1 MTVKIPSSEH
11 GVKGRMTYEK
21 QNLIT
26 CTNFEE
32 SLTDFLDRT
41 LDRATYKAVAEH
53 AISCPLCH
61 SLLNEVKGALAV
73 CRDLGEPKLPL
84 TRLEA
89 RILASTVPNSA
100 LHCEEFE
107 NYLTDY
113 LDGFLPAQ
121 VFHRWERHAVLCND
135 CTDLPGAVVR
145 TLGAIIAYKSEEL
158 PVPAGLHERIM
169 TQTIGTVKAKA
180 SRPSMSDR
188 FKDWAR
194 GFSFPISV
202 PQLAPVGMMMMIAF
216 LVFSQTVSAD
226 GSLSDVYAK
235 SYQLA
240 EQTYKQGAD
249 AWSGKPQDLQPQS
262 QNQDPVNGT
271 TFVEERK

>member
-1 MTVKIPSSEH
+1 
-11 GVKGRMTYEK
+11 MTYEK
-21 QNLIT
+21 QNLID
-26 CTNFEE
+26 CSRFEE
-32 SLTDFLDRT
+32 LLTDYLDRT
-41 LDRATYKAVAEH
+41 LDRATFKAVAEH

-73 CRDLGEPKLPL
+73 CRELAEPKQPL

-89 RILASTVPNSA
+89 KILASTVPNA
-100 LHCEEFE
+100 GLHCEEFE

-121 VFHRWERHAVLCND
+121 VFHRWERHAVLCED

-145 TLGAIIAYKSEEL
+145 SLAAIVAYKADEL
-158 PVPAGLHERIM
+158 PVPAGLHQRIM
-169 TQTIGTVKAKA
+169 QQTIGTEYARA
-180 SRPSMSDR
+180 SKTSAGDR
-188 FKDWAR
+188 FRDWIR

-202 PQLAPVGMMMMIAF
+202 PQLAPVAMMMMFAF

-249 AWSGKPQDLQPQS
+249 AFSGKQPANDVN
-262 QNQDPVNGT
+262 QNQEPVNGT
-271 TFVEERK
+271 RFVEDNK

>member
-1 MTVKIPSSEH
+1 
-11 GVKGRMTYEK
+11 MTYEK
-21 QNLIT
+21 QNLIN
-26 CTNFEE
+26 CTQFEE
-32 SLTDFLDRT
+32 SLTDYLDKT
-41 LDRATYKAVAEH
+41 LDRATFKAAAEH

-61 SLLNEVKGALAV
+61 SLLNEVKGALAA
-73 CRDLGEPKLPL
+73 CRDLAEPKLPL

-89 RILASTVPNSA
+89 KILASTVPNAS

-121 VFHRWERHAVLCND
+121 VFHRWERHAVLCDD

-145 TLGAIIAYKSEEL
+145 SLAAIVSYKMDEL
-158 PVPAGLHERIM
+158 PLPAGLHERIM
-169 TQTIGTVKAKA
+169 QQTVGTVRAKEARA
-180 SRPSMSDR
+180 SMADQ
-188 FKDWAR
+188 FKEWLR

-202 PQLAPVGMMMMIAF
+202 PQFAPVASMLMFAF

-226 GSLSDVYAK
+226 GSLTDVYAK

-240 EQTYKQGAD
+240 EQTYEQGAA
-249 AWSGKPQDLQPQS
+249 AWNGKVPAAS
-262 QNQDPVNGT
+262 HNQEPISGT
-271 TFVEERK
+271 TFVEEKK

>member
-1 MTVKIPSSEH
+1 
-11 GVKGRMTYEK
+11 MTYEK
-21 QNLIT
+21 QNLIN
-26 CTNFEE
+26 CTQFEE
-32 SLTDFLDRT
+32 SLTDYLDKT
-41 LDRATYKAVAEH
+41 LDRGTFKAVAEH

-73 CRDLGEPKLPL
+73 CRDLAEPRLPV

-89 RILASTVPNSA
+89 KILASTVPDSA

-135 CTDLPGAVVR
+135 CTDLPGVVVR
-145 TLGAIIAYKSEEL
+145 SLAAIVSYKLDEL
-158 PVPAGLHERIM
+158 PVPAGLHERIL
-169 TQTIGTVKAKA
+169 QSTIGTERAASAK
-180 SRPSMSDR
+180 SSVFSQ
-188 FKDWAR
+188 FGEWIR

-202 PQLAPVGMMMMIAF
+202 PQLAPVAMMMMFAF

-249 AWSGKPQDLQPQS
+249 AFNGKEPAQESSPDQE
-262 QNQDPVNGT
+262 PVNGT
-271 TFVEERK
+271 TFVEEKK

>member
-1 MTVKIPSSEH
+1 
-11 GVKGRMTYEK
+11 MTYEK
-21 QNLIT
+21 QNLID
-26 CTNFEE
+26 CTKFEE
-32 SLTDFLDRT
+32 SLTDYLDKT
-41 LDRATYKAVAEH
+41 LDRPTFKAVAEH

-89 RILASTVPNSA
+89 KILASTVPNSA

-145 TLGAIIAYKSEEL
+145 SLAAIVAFKEDEL
-158 PVPAGLHERIM
+158 PVPVGLHERIM
-169 TQTIGTVKAKA
+169 QQTVGTSRAREAKA
-180 SRPSMSDR
+180 SFSDR
-188 FKDWAR
+188 FKEWAR

-202 PQLAPVGMMMMIAF
+202 PQLAPVGFMSVFAF

-235 SYQLA
+235 SFKLA
-240 EQTYKQGAD
+240 EQTYQQGAD
-249 AWSGKPQDLQPQS
+249 AFNGKVPDAATPGPQE
-262 QNQDPVNGT
+262 PVNGT
-271 TFVEERK
+271 TYVEDKK

>member
-1 MTVKIPSSEH
+1 
-11 GVKGRMTYEK
+11 MTYEK
-21 QNLIT
+21 QNLID
-26 CTNFEE
+26 CTKFEE
-32 SLTDFLDRT
+32 SLTDYLDKALDRPT
-41 LDRATYKAVAEH
+41 FKAVAEH

-73 CRDLGEPKLPL
+73 CRDLAEPRLPL

-89 RILASTVPNSA
+89 KILASTVPNSA

-135 CTDLPGAVVR
+135 CTDLPGEVVR
-145 TLGAIIAYKSEEL
+145 SLAAIVAYKADEL
-158 PVPAGLHERIM
+158 PVPVGLHERIM
-169 TQTIGTVKAKA
+169 QQTVGTVRVRAPKA
-180 SRPSMSDR
+180 SFSDR

-202 PQLAPVGMMMMIAF
+202 PQLAPVGLMSVFAF
-216 LVFSQTVSAD
+216 LVFTQTVSAD

-235 SYQLA
+235 SFKLA
-240 EQTYKQGAD
+240 EQTYQQGAD
-249 AWSGKPQDLQPQS
+249 AFNGKVPDATTPEPHE
-262 QNQDPVNGT
+262 PVNGT
-271 TFVEERK
+271 TYVEDKK

>member
-1 MTVKIPSSEH
+1 MT
-11 GVKGRMTYEK
+11 TYEK
-21 QNLIT
+21 QKLIN
-26 CTNFEE
+26 CTKFEE
-32 SLTDFLDRT
+32 VLTDYLDKT
-41 LDRATYKAVAEH
+41 LDRATFKAAAEH

-61 SLLNEVKGALAV
+61 SLLNEVKGAMAI
-73 CRDLGEPKLPL
+73 CRDLAEPKAPL

-89 RILASTVPNSA
+89 KILASTVPNVA

-135 CTDLPGAVVR
+135 CEDLPGAVVR
-145 TLGAIIAYKSEEL
+145 SLAAIIEYKSQEL
-158 PVPAGLHERIM
+158 PLPAGLHERIM
-169 TQTIGTVKAKA
+169 QQTVGTARTKEV
-180 SRPSMSDR
+180 RPSFADR
-188 FKDWAR
+188 FREWA
-194 GFSFPISV
+194 GSLSFPISV
-202 PQLAPVGMMMMIAF
+202 PQLAPVAMMMMFAF

-226 GSLSDVYAK
+226 GSLTDVYAK

-249 AWSGKPQDLQPQS
+249 AFNGRVPDALPSQDQQ
-262 QNQDPVNGT
+262 PVNATPG
-271 TFVEERK
+271 EETK